1 MPAPLGTK
9 DRQQAAAEEDEAYD
23 VQEPE
28 QLIEIHGS
36 LLSANAAAVL
46 IEPGRAVTERLQT
59 PLVNALSEGIAADD
73 IVLAT
78 RVIQS
83 LR

>member
-1 MPAPLGTK
+1 
-9 DRQQAAAEEDEAYD
+9 

-36 LLSANAAAVL
+36 SPFRQSAAVL

-59 PLVNALSEGIAADD
+59 PRVNALSEGIAADD

-78 RVIQS
+78 RVI
-83 LR
+83 

>member
-1 MPAPLGTK
+1 MG
-9 DRQQAAAEEDEAYD
+9 
-23 VQEPE
+23 V
-28 QLIEIHGS
+28 

-59 PLVNALSEGIAADD
+59 PWVNALSEGIAADD

-78 RVIQS
+78 RVIQG
-83 LR
+83 LRKWLEG

>member
-1 MPAPLGTK
+1 M
-9 DRQQAAAEEDEAYD
+9 E
-23 VQEPE
+23 V
-28 QLIEIHGS
+28 

-46 IEPGRAVTERLQT
+46 IEPGRAVTERLQA
-59 PLVNALSEGIAADD
+59 PWLNALSEGIAADD

-83 LR
+83 LRKRLEG